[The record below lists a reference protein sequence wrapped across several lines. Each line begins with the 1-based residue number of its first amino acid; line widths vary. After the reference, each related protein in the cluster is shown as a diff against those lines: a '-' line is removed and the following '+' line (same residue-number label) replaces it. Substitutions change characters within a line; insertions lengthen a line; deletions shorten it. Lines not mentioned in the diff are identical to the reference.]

1 MASTMGVEVVSVKT
15 VVLGPRP
22 PELDALIAR
31 RHALGQDRFDE
42 VWEGN
47 YHMVPASH
55 FRHAALDHQLAVL
68 LDTLAGRAGLVP
80 IGSTNVGRAGDFRV
94 PDQLVVRDPVED
106 VYQPTAAIVVEI
118 PSPDD
123 ETFEKFGFYAAH
135 GVDEILV
142 ADPAERIV
150 RLWALGDAAQ
160 GSAREYVEV
169 DRSDLLDVR
178 ADDLR
183 DRITW
188 P

>member
-1 MASTMGVEVVSVKT
+1 LASTMGVEVVSVKT

-42 VWEGN
+42 VWEGE
-47 YHMVPASH
+47 YHMVPGPQWG
-55 FRHAALDHQLAVL
+55 HAEVDQSLAEIL
-68 LDTLAGRAGLVP
+68 GPLARAQGLRVG
-80 IGSTNVGRAGDFRV
+80 GSTNIGREGNYRV
-94 PDQLVVRDPVED
+94 PDRLVARHPIRG
-106 VYQPTAAIVVEI
+106 VYQPTAAMVVEVL
-118 PSPDD
+118 SPDD

-142 ADPAERIV
+142 ADPAERTV
-150 RLWALGDAAQ
+150 RLWRLGGAAE
-160 GSAREYVEV
+160 GAAREYLEV
-169 DRSDLLDVR
+169 DRSDLLDIR

-183 DRITW
+183 DQITW